1 MGLNQ
6 KNYYIS
12 TGRYTEN
19 DKFEFDHLCLENS
32 KEEVVFGVTIDDKLK
47 FDSHIKNICRKA
59 GQKLGALIRT
69 TNYLQRRM
77 QDC

>member
-1 MGLNQ
+1 MVLNQ
-6 KNYYIS
+6 KKYYIC
-12 TGRYTEN
+12 TGRYTEK

-32 KEEVVFGVTIDDKLK
+32 KEEVVLGVTIDDKLK

-59 GQKLGALIRT
+59 GKKLGALIRT

-77 QDC
+77 